1 VSHIPRQVAE
11 LSTSQF
17 LSGEL
22 SSLGTVPTP
31 SVNTHTHTHGHA
43 CIHKG
48 VVVGERADPIH
59 RCACRS
65 HTHTC
70 QYVNLHTWSGLSSLK
85 TEMMINRE
93 KCCQRS
99 RSSSLV
105 HGPSSPLSPCR
116 FPTLSRAL
124 SLDLSLVARP
134 LSLAR
139 AHTHR
144 HAHTHTH
151 THTPGIHWR
160 TIPGE
165 FTTWRERP
173 RLIYLSS
180 CVERGYMSYEENGI
194 GHTHAHSYT
203 YRSHTHTYT

>member
-1 VSHIPRQVAE
+1 MTLSPPRR
-11 LSTSQF
+11 S
-17 LSGEL
+17 
-22 SSLGTVPTP
+22 P
-31 SVNTHTHTHGHA
+31 HTHTHRHA

-59 RCACRS
+59 CCAYRS

-70 QYVNLHTWSGLSSLK
+70 QHVNLHTWSGLSSLK

-105 HGPSSPLSPCR
+105 HGPSSPLSPYR

-124 SLDLSLVARP
+124 SIDLSLVARP

-139 AHTHR
+139 AHIHR

-151 THTPGIHWR
+151 THTRGLLRRQHSLADDSRRLHHMGGASATHLSVVVRGERIHVIR
-160 TIPGE
+160 GE
-165 FTTWRERP
+165 W
-173 RLIYLSS
+173 
-180 CVERGYMSYEENGI
+180 
-194 GHTHAHSYT
+194 
-203 YRSHTHTYT
+203 YRSHARTHIHL